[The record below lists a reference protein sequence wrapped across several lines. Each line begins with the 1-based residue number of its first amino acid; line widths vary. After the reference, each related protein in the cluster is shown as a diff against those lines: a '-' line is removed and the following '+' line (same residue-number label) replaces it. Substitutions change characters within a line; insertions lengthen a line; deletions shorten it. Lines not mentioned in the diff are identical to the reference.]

1 MQLVGK
7 EILRTLIAV
16 WVGFERRRTSFWGCK
31 NSRSLVGSL
40 NVVKHKKIKRE
51 GNRGNEDNPINVLL
65 LLLIPLAMSM
75 LFTVSVQ
82 HAEEDRVSKR
92 GGGEREENSICSD
105 KLESFLRNKFY
116 VEICM

>member
-1 MQLVGK
+1 ML
-7 EILRTLIAV
+7 
-16 WVGFERRRTSFWGCK
+16 
-31 NSRSLVGSL
+31 L
-40 NVVKHKKIKRE
+40 NTKKSRE
-51 GNRGNEDNPINVLL
+51 GNRGNEDNPINVL